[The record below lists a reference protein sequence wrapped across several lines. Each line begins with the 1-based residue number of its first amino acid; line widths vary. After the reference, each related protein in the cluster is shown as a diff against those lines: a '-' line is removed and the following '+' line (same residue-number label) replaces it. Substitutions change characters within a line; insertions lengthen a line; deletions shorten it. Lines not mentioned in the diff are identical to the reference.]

1 MDMGGLLVVWVLGID
16 FLDGWAVDID
26 LLGALVVDDELVG
39 DWT

>member
-1 MDMGGLLVVWVLGID
+1 MDMGGLLVVWVLGTD

-26 LLGALVVDDELVG
+26 LVVDDELVG